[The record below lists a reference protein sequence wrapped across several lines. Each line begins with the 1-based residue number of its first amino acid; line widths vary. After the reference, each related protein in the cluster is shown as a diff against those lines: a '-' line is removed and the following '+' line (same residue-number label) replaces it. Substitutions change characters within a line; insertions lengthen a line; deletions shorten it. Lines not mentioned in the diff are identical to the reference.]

1 MCVFAGAAA
10 LGLSAG
16 QSAVLSLAT
25 SVIGGVVQAAGQAQ
39 AAKAQAKQYEYQ
51 AAVDRNN
58 KIIADRQ
65 AQDAI
70 ERGKVEEQDHREKV
84 QQIKARQR
92 VSFAAN
98 GIDLG
103 SDVVSE
109 TLADTA
115 FLGELDALTIRSN
128 AEREAYGYKVQAM
141 NYEASSGLKEAA
153 ADNERSAGFTSAT
166 QTILGTATT
175 VGKKYSDFK
184 AAGAFG

>member
-1 MCVFAGAAA
+1 MCSIAAA
-10 LGLSAG
+10 TLAVTAISGAVSAYG
-16 QSAVLSLAT
+16 AYQQ
-25 SVIGGVVQAAGQAQ
+25 G
-39 AAKAQAKQYEYQ
+39 KAQESQYEYQ

-58 KIIADRQ
+58 AIIADRQ

-70 ERGKVEEQDHREKV
+70 ERGKIEEEEHREQV

-92 VSFAAN
+92 VQFAAN

-128 AEREAYGYKVQAM
+128 AEREAYGYKVQSM
-141 NYEASSGLKEAA
+141 NYTASSGLKETA
-153 ADNERSAGFTSAT
+153 ADNAASAGKLNATS
-166 QTILGTATT
+166 TILGTAST
-175 VGKKYSDFK
+175 VGGKYQDFK
-184 AAGAFG
+184 AAGAFK